1 MSCAG
6 KDSGKTPA
14 LTNAQQRAD
23 QYRRE
28 AIQCRE
34 QAERSNRE
42 EDKASWLKL
51 AAQWQGMAEEADPS
65 IRSGLQRVLEG
76 PAENKVP

>member
-6 KDSGKTPA
+6 KHSGKKPA

-28 AIQCRE
+28 AAQCRE
-34 QAERSNRE
+34 QAERSKRE

-51 AAQWQGMAEEADPS
+51 AAQWQRMAEEADPS
-65 IRSGLQRVLEG
+65 IRSGLQRGLEG
-76 PAENKVP
+76 PA